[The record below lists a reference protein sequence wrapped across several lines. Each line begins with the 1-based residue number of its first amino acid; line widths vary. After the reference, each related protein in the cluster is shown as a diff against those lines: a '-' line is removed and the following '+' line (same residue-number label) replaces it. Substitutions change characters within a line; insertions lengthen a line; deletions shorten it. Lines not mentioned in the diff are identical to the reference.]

1 MVIEPTEANGP
12 TFDTRLAK
20 NRGVAVEWE
29 KRCKPM
35 GHAERCAR
43 WASRIA
49 NVQALSVTP
58 MLPDGTTDLAATRR
72 PGTKKYGFGLNA
84 EQEVTKD
91 IGLFARYGWSDAWA
105 FTQMDRSASG
115 GHRSAGTSLELLD
128 AILVN
133 ADQRAG

>member
-1 MVIEPTEANGP
+1 MGEALQADGARGALRALGFENRERAG
-12 TFDTRLAK
+12 TFRDA
-20 NRGVAVEWE
+20 
-29 KRCKPM
+29 
-35 GHAERCAR
+35 
-43 WASRIA
+43 
-49 NVQALSVTP
+49 
-58 MLPDGTTDLAATRR
+58 MLPDGTADLAATRR

-91 IGLFARYGWSDAWA
+91 IGLFARYGWSDGKTEAWA